1 MCLCRGVDLYVFMSV
16 WVGVFVMGYVCA
28 HNRAQVFAH
37 AHIHVCMSGGVHMCA
52 HSAGPRCRAWSIQ
65 LTHKDQQ
72 KMFILIH

>member
-52 HSAGPRCRAWSIQ
+52 HRCMCVQSTEGSLRVGKKQGLVYS
-65 LTHKDQQ
+65 
-72 KMFILIH
+72 